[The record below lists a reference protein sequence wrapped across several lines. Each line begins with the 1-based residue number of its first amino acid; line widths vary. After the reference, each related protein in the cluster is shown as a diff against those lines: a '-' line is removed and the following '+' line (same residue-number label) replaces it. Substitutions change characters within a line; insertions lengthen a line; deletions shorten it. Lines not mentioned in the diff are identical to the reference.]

1 MYRQERR
8 HNTSLDRTSEFKLG
22 TGVAYECGS
31 VEEINQHFASIA
43 TDLDYNKDSIISELN
58 RYISG
63 PTSTAAAEACYS
75 PDFIAVALSHVR
87 KTSTGSDCIPC
98 WVFKEC
104 ASELCEIISVLI
116 NFSINEGCVPS
127 VWKHAVITPV
137 PKVQPATSV
146 TDFRPISV
154 TPVFFSIY

>member
-1 MYRQERR
+1 M
-8 HNTSLDRTSEFKLG
+8 LF
-22 TGVAYECGS
+22 
-31 VEEINQHFASIA
+31 A

-58 RYISG
+58 GHISG

-98 WVFKEC
+98 WVFKAC

-146 TDFRPISV
+146 TDFRPIGLSV
-154 TPVFFSIY
+154 TPVFSPFT